1 MEVRITKRASKEL
14 NKIPNTFAKKILEQL
29 LDLEEN
35 PFPIN
40 SKKLSGQENYRI
52 RVGMY
57 RAIYFID
64 RTKKQIRI
72 LRIRHRKD
80 VYR

>member
-1 MEVRITKRASKEL
+1 MEVRITKKASKEL
-14 NKIPNTFAKKILEQL
+14 NKIPNTFSKKILEQL
-29 LDLEEN
+29 LDLDEN

-64 RTKKQIRI
+64 RAKKQIRI